1 MKAPLSWLSLY
12 VPLDLPVGELA
23 HRLTMAGTEVG
34 EVEVTGDWERDK
46 VVVGQVLKVERHP
59 NADRLTLPTV
69 DLGDGKTATVV
80 CGAPNVAAGQKI
92 AFAHEGARLFSARS
106 GKVEALRPAN
116 IRGVVSLG
124 MVCSEMELGL
134 GEDHGGII
142 VLDDDAPV
150 GVPLADYL
158 GDAVLDIEVT
168 PNRPDCLSMLGIAR
182 EAAALTSRKVTEPS
196 DSYPEDGPAIEDLVT
211 VEVADPDLCSRYTAS
226 LITGVE
232 VGPSPKWLQDA
243 LIKADQRPVNNVVDV
258 TNYVMLEYGQ
268 PLHAFDFDRVKDSRV
283 VVRRARAG
291 ERLTT
296 LDGEDRMLGPQMLTI
311 SDSSDA
317 IGLAGVIGGAGSQMT
332 GETTSVLLESAT
344 FDAINTRRTAA
355 ALRLSTGASYRFERG
370 VRPELAPRA
379 LRRATK
385 LILDLAGGQA
395 ARGIVDI
402 YPGEGD
408 SPTVT
413 ITRER
418 IRKVLGIEMEMAE
431 VARVLE
437 SLGFAQA
444 GPADDRDAVTVT
456 VPYWR
461 MDIGIEDDLVEEV
474 ARIVGYDSIPTTA
487 ISTSIPHHSPRPV
500 IDLKD
505 RVRDLL
511 AATGMRETISY
522 SLTSLT
528 EMGKVGA
535 LNEGPEPLAIA
546 NPMSGEQAY
555 LRTTLRAGA
564 LSGLASNLR
573 VSRSEGVRTF
583 EIGRVFIPKPE
594 AKERELPDERE
605 TLVGVMAGPSQP
617 VSWGARQADIGF
629 YDAKGVLEL
638 MFTRLRLNVLFE
650 KGTDAVL
657 HPGRTARMSCGGV
670 ALGVVGEVQPS
681 VLQRFGIDGL
691 SAALFEID
699 IESLQRSVEEAGSG
713 YQAPNRYP
721 ESARDLALI
730 LPADLPSAAVQALLE
745 RHKLIV
751 RSVPFDVYVGDEVP
765 PGKKSVAYR
774 VVFQSDRGTLTA
786 AQVNNAQGAVLRQL
800 RRELGVELRGAAPE
814 KSS

>member
-1 MKAPLSWLSLY
+1 M
-12 VPLDLPVGELA
+12 
-23 HRLTMAGTEVG
+23 
-34 EVEVTGDWERDK
+34 
-46 VVVGQVLKVERHP
+46 
-59 NADRLTLPTV
+59 
-69 DLGDGKTATVV
+69 
-80 CGAPNVAAGQKI
+80 
-92 AFAHEGARLFSARS
+92 
-106 GKVEALRPAN
+106 
-116 IRGVVSLG
+116 
-124 MVCSEMELGL
+124 
-134 GEDHGGII
+134 
-142 VLDDDAPV
+142 
-150 GVPLADYL
+150 
-158 GDAVLDIEVT
+158 
-168 PNRPDCLSMLGIAR
+168 
-182 EAAALTSRKVTEPS
+182 TEPS
-196 DSYPEDGPAIEDLVT
+196 DSYTEEGPAIDDLVT
-211 VEVADPDLCSRYTAS
+211 IEVADPDLCSRYTAS
-226 LITGVE
+226 VINGVKI
-232 VGPSPKWLQDA
+232 GPSPKWLQDA

-268 PLHAFDFDRVKDSRV
+268 PLHAFDFDKVKDARV

-291 ERLTT
+291 ERLVT
-296 LDGEDRMLGPQMLTI
+296 LDGEDRRLAPQMLTI
-311 SDSSDA
+311 ADSSDA
-317 IGLAGVIGGAGSQMT
+317 IGLAGVIGGEGSQMNE
-332 GETTSVLLESAT
+332 ETTSVLLESAT

-395 ARGIVDI
+395 ARGIVDV
-402 YPGEGD
+402 YPGE
-408 SPTVT
+408 SETPAVT
-413 ITRER
+413 ITAER
-418 IRKVLGIEMEMAE
+418 IRKVLGVDMEMAE

-437 SLGFAQA
+437 SLGFSQA
-444 GPADDRDAVTVT
+444 GPARDGDAVAVT

-461 MDIGIEDDLVEEV
+461 LDIGIEDDLVEEV

-500 IDLKD
+500 IDLKE

-528 EMGKVGA
+528 EMGKVEA
-535 LNEGPEPLAIA
+535 VDEWAEPLRLA

-573 VSRSEGVRTF
+573 VSRSEGVRIF
-583 EIGRVFIPKPE
+583 EIGRVFIPRPE
-594 AKERELPDERE
+594 ARERELPDERE

-617 VSWGARQADIGF
+617 VSWGARRSDIGF
-629 YDAKGVLEL
+629 FDAKGVLEL
-638 MFTRLRLNVLFE
+638 VFSGLRLNVLFE
-650 KGTDAVL
+650 RGTDELL
-657 HPGRTARMSCGGV
+657 HPGRTARMSSGGT
-670 ALGVVGEVQPS
+670 ALGVVGEVKPG

-699 IESLQRSVEEAGSG
+699 VESLLKAVEDAGSG
-713 YQAPNRYP
+713 YRAFNRYP
-721 ESARDLALI
+721 ESVRDLALI

-751 RSVPFDVYVGDEVP
+751 RSVPFDVYAGDELP

-786 AQVNNAQGAVLRQL
+786 QQVNNAQGGVLRQL
-800 RRELGVELRGAAPE
+800 RRELGVELRGAAPD
-814 KSS
+814 K

>member
-1 MKAPLSWLSLY
+1 MPA
-12 VPLDLPVGELA
+12 GELA

-34 EVEVTGDWERDK
+34 EVEVTGDWERDR
-46 VVVGQVLKVERHP
+46 VLVGQVLKVDRHP

-92 AFAHEGARLFSARS
+92 AFAHEGARLFSTRS
-106 GKVEALRPAN
+106 GKVEALRSAN
-116 IRGVVSLG
+116 IRGVVSSG
-124 MVCSEMELGL
+124 MVCSELELGL
-134 GEDHGGII
+134 GEDHKGIL

-158 GDAVLDIEVT
+158 GDAVLDVEIT

-182 EAAALTSRKVTEPS
+182 EAAALTRRKVTEPP
-196 DSYPEDGPAIEDLVT
+196 DSYSEDGPAIDDLVT
-211 VEVADPDLCSRYTAS
+211 VEVADPDLCTRYTAS
-226 LITGVE
+226 LITGVK
-232 VGPSPKWLQDA
+232 VGPSPRWLQEA
-243 LIKADQRPVNNVVDV
+243 LVRAEQRPVNNVVDV

-268 PLHAFDFDRVKDSRV
+268 PLHAFDFDKVKDARV

-296 LDGEDRMLGPQMLTI
+296 LDGEDRRLAPQMLTI

-332 GETTSVLLESAT
+332 EETTSVLLESAT

-370 VRPELAPRA
+370 VRPDLAPRA

-395 ARGIVDI
+395 ARGIVDV
-402 YPGEGD
+402 YPGETD
-408 SPTVT
+408 TPTTT

-418 IRKVLGIEMEMAE
+418 IRKVLGVDMGMAE
-431 VARVLE
+431 VTRVLE
-437 SLGFAQA
+437 SLGFEQA
-444 GPADDRDAVTVT
+444 GASDGPDAVTVA

-461 MDIGIEDDLVEEV
+461 MDIGVEDDLVEEV

-487 ISTSIPHHSPRPV
+487 ISTPIPHHSPRLV

-505 RVRDLL
+505 GVRDLL
-511 AATGMRETISY
+511 VAAGMRETISY

-535 LNEGPEPLAIA
+535 LEGGPEPLSLA

-555 LRTTLRAGA
+555 LRTTLRAGV

-573 VSRSEGVRTF
+573 VSRTEGVRVF

-594 AKERELPDERE
+594 TKERELPDERE

-617 VSWGARQADIGF
+617 VSWGARRSDMGF

-638 MFTRLRLNVLFE
+638 VFSGLRLDVLFE
-650 KGTDAVL
+650 ESKDAAL
-657 HPGRTARMSCGGV
+657 HPGRTARMSCGGI

-681 VLQRFGIDGL
+681 VLLRFGIDGL
-691 SAALFEID
+691 SVALFEID

-713 YQAPNRYP
+713 YRAPNRYP
-721 ESARDLALI
+721 ESVRDLALT
-730 LPADLPSAAVQALLE
+730 LPADLPSAAVQTLLE

-751 RSVPFDVYVGDEVP
+751 RSVPFDVYDGDEVG

-774 VVFQSDRGTLTA
+774 VVFQSDRGTLTSE
-786 AQVNNAQGAVLRQL
+786 QVNNAQGAVLRQL
-800 RRELGVELRGAAPE
+800 RRELGVELRGVAPG